1 MTKLSSFANWLV
13 PLTTA
18 CVLGLTLFVAMTF
31 VWTTPTLEHL
41 IISTEKAVPPT
52 ADLLVSV
59 DYCKTRNIVP
69 HKGRWSLQ
77 NEISILL
84 PDAVFAL
91 PIGCSTKQI
100 AVPLP
105 PHVIPGRYRLQVE
118 LVYRP
123 WPWVDETV
131 VRQSLP
137 FEVRTQ

>member
-18 CVLGLTLFVAMTF
+18 CVLALTLFVGMTF
-31 VWTTPTLEHL
+31 VWTSPTLEHL
-41 IISTEKAVPPT
+41 YISTEKQVYAGI
-52 ADLLVSV
+52 DLRVFV

-69 HKGRWSLQ
+69 HEGRWSLQ
-77 NEISILL
+77 NEVSILL
-84 PDAVFAL
+84 PDGVFAL

-137 FEVRTQ
+137 FEVRAQ